1 MKNLTTTLALDSNC
15 KPFWFICNI
24 IISIAQYNIY
34 NRQSLSLWFRFHYN
48 NLFNPY
54 IVTIINT
61 VLAEGITMFVL
72 LICY

>member
-1 MKNLTTTLALDSNC
+1 M
-15 KPFWFICNI
+15 
-24 IISIAQYNIY
+24 ISLY
-34 NRQSLSLWFRFHYN
+34 YN
-48 NLFNPY
+48 NLFNTY